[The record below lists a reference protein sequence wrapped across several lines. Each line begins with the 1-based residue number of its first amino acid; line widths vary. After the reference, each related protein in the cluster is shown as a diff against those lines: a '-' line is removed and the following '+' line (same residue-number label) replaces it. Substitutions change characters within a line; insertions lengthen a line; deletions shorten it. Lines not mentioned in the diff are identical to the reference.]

1 MFECAE
7 LTTEYHY
14 TKHECMCDL
23 ADLLSVIGDDVEVV
37 DIEKTFK
44 EDTSMADYKP
54 RLKLIASVL
63 YKV

>member
-1 MFECAE
+1 MFECTE
-7 LTTEYHY
+7 FTTQHHY
-14 TKHECMCDL
+14 TKHECMCEL
-23 ADLLSVIGDDVEVV
+23 AGILSMMDDIEVV

-44 EDTSMADYKP
+44 EDTSIADYKP

>member
-1 MFECAE
+1 MFECTE
-7 LTTEYHY
+7 LETHYHY
-14 TKHECMCDL
+14 TKHECMCEL
-23 ADLLSVIGDDVEVV
+23 AGILSTMDDIEVV

-44 EDTSMADYKP
+44 EDTSISDYKP